1 MAVRR
6 RQAYGELEGGV
17 DPLERQD
24 ECDRNGENRP
34 LDGGDPQP
42 RREQHRPDSKDDLDP
57 RIALGAQDV
66 GNALERVPKRP
77 QQHPRSLRPREAMVI
92 GGPIYPHTCDV
103 RDTGILAVDSVARQI
118 NRESFLLL
126 GGSAALLMQVAHP
139 LVAAGV
145 DQHSDFRRSPVR
157 RLVRTVDTTLAI
169 VFGERAT
176 AESALKRIGRSHA
189 PVRGQAA
196 DGRAYRARDPQLML
210 WVQATLVLTSV
221 RWYEAVMGRLS
232 QSDRDAYWAEGKFF
246 AGELGVPQD
255 LFPATYA
262 DLERY
267 ETTMLRTAV
276 VPDGTAKS
284 VAHDVVRPYRWLPEI
299 AYWPTDA
306 LSAALLPVALR
317 DAFGFRFSTSQR
329 MFYRAAIVAIRAL
342 RLLLPEWL
350 TVVPQ
355 ARRFEKAMSERREA
369 A

>member
-1 MAVRR
+1 
-6 RQAYGELEGGV
+6 
-17 DPLERQD
+17 
-24 ECDRNGENRP
+24 
-34 LDGGDPQP
+34 
-42 RREQHRPDSKDDLDP
+42 
-57 RIALGAQDV
+57 
-66 GNALERVPKRP
+66 
-77 QQHPRSLRPREAMVI
+77 
-92 GGPIYPHTCDV
+92 V

-126 GGSAALLMQVAHP
+126 GGTAALLMQVAHP

-157 RLVRTVDTTLAI
+157 RLLRTVDTTLAI
-169 VFGERAT
+169 VFGERAA

-232 QSDRDAYWAEGKFF
+232 ETERDAYWAEGRFF
-246 AGELGVPQD
+246 AGELGVPKD

-267 ETTMLRTAV
+267 EQTMLRSAV
-276 VPDGTAKS
+276 VPDNTAKA

-306 LSAALLPVALR
+306 LLAALLPEALR
-317 DAFGFRFSTSQR
+317 DAFGFQFDTPQR
-329 MFYRAAIVAIRAL
+329 VFYRATIVAIRAL
-342 RLLLPEWL
+342 RMLLPERL

-355 ARRFEKAMSERREA
+355 ARRFEKAMSTRREA

>member
-1 MAVRR
+1 M
-6 RQAYGELEGGV
+6 
-17 DPLERQD
+17 
-24 ECDRNGENRP
+24 
-34 LDGGDPQP
+34 
-42 RREQHRPDSKDDLDP
+42 
-57 RIALGAQDV
+57 
-66 GNALERVPKRP
+66 
-77 QQHPRSLRPREAMVI
+77 
-92 GGPIYPHTCDV
+92 
-103 RDTGILAVDSVARQI
+103 RDTGILAADSVARRI

-126 GGSAALLMQVAHP
+126 GGTAALLMQVAHP

-145 DQHSDFRRSPVR
+145 DQHSDFRRSPLR
-157 RLVRTVDTTLAI
+157 RLVRTVNTTLAI

-176 AESALKRIGRSHA
+176 ALEGLKRIGRSHA

-232 QSDRDAYWAEGKFF
+232 ESERDAYWAEGKFF
-246 AGELGVPQD
+246 AGELGVPKE

-267 ETTMLRTAV
+267 EAEMLATAVIPDRTAAV
-276 VPDGTAKS
+276 VAR
-284 VAHDVVRPYRWLPEI
+284 DVIRPYGWLPEF

-306 LSAALLPVALR
+306 LSAALLPVPLR
-317 DAFGFRFSTSQR
+317 ESFGLRFGSPQR
-329 MFYRAAIVAIRAL
+329 VFYRAVIVAVRAL
-342 RLLLPEWL
+342 RPVLPEWV

-355 ARRFEKAMSERREA
+355 ARRFEKAINEA